1 MENDNLT
8 NSPENLPIENESS
21 QEETINET
29 PITEEVKAEE
39 PVAETPAEEAKA
51 EEPAAD
57 VPVEEV
63 KAEETTEETT
73 EKKVKVDRFASI
85 HEELAQK
92 KESGETIEV
101 TIKERIRGGLR
112 VVYKEAPLFLP
123 ASHFSMKRNPPEK
136 QLKESINST
145 ITVEIHEIQEYDEGR
160 KAVIVSRKRLLMED
174 FWENLKEGDI
184 VEGKISSIATFGV
197 FVDLGGVEGLIHISR
212 LSQVHVDDPT
222 KFVNKGDT
230 IQAVVVEINKDKNRI
245 ALSRRE
251 LEESPW
257 STVEEDFPV
266 DTMHKG
272 LVRRLTEFGAYIE
285 LRPGVDGLLRT
296 PEISWTKRVKRPDDF
311 FKVGQEIQVKV
322 VGVSADKRSL
332 SLSYKQTLD
341 NPWPKMVDK
350 YPVGAEF
357 DGEVF
362 QVIPQGMIVT
372 VAGEIDGFMP
382 RSKMKRLLNGNQ
394 IPFSSGDKLRV
405 LIADLIP
412 ADESL
417 ILSPKIEV
425 NEESFQRREKKPNR
439 KESSPKVQDGGI
451 SLGDMI
457 SDNALKGLRDSF

>member
-1 MENDNLT
+1 
-8 NSPENLPIENESS
+8 
-21 QEETINET
+21 
-29 PITEEVKAEE
+29 
-39 PVAETPAEEAKA
+39 
-51 EEPAAD
+51 
-57 VPVEEV
+57 
-63 KAEETTEETT
+63 
-73 EKKVKVDRFASI
+73 
-85 HEELAQK
+85 
-92 KESGETIEV
+92 
-101 TIKERIRGGLR
+101 
-112 VVYKEAPLFLP
+112 
-123 ASHFSMKRNPPEK
+123 
-136 QLKESINST
+136 
-145 ITVEIHEIQEYDEGR
+145 
-160 KAVIVSRKRLLMED
+160 MED